1 MLMAAYREFA
11 RYYDA
16 VNGDP
21 VETSL
26 KILSHIGRY
35 RPQADSVLE
44 LGCGTGAV
52 LAGLGSGLR
61 LTGVD
66 LSPEMLEIAARR
78 CPDAHLHLDDMTTF
92 TLPEQFDVVLC
103 VFDTLNH
110 VHTFDGWLAMFERV
124 ATHLVDGGLFIFDIN
139 TVGRFQRLAE
149 MAPWV
154 HDFEGHTLIMN
165 VEFDD
170 GVHSEWDIRVFEHRD
185 NKNFVLHH
193 EVIVELGV
201 TLQQVRKKL
210 DHDFEPLEETDRSGA
225 VPTDDSDRA
234 YFVYQRRARATAPHS

>member
-1 MLMAAYREFA
+1 MAAYREFA

-16 VNGDP
+16 INGDP

-26 KILSHIGRY
+26 KILSHIERY

-44 LGCGTGAV
+44 LGCGTGAI
-52 LAGLGSGLR
+52 LAGLGSGLAV
-61 LTGVD
+61 TGVD

-78 CPDAHLHLDDMTTF
+78 CPDADLHLDDMTTI
-92 TLPEQFDVVLC
+92 TLPTRFDVVLC

-110 VHTFDGWLAMFERV
+110 VPTFDGWISMFERV
-124 ATHLVDGGLFIFDIN
+124 STHLVDDGIFVFDIN
-139 TVGRFQRLAE
+139 TIGRFRRLAE

-154 HDFEGHTLIMN
+154 HDFDGHTLIMN

-170 GVHSEWDIRVFEHRD
+170 GVHSEWDIRVFEHRED
-185 NKNFVLHH
+185 KNFVLHH

-201 TLQQVRKKL
+201 TLPQLRDAL
-210 DHDFEPLEETDRSGA
+210 ARDFDLLEETDTTGA
-225 VPTDDSDRA
+225 APTDESDRA
-234 YFVYQRRARATAPHS
+234 YFVYRRRARGSR